1 LSSTHTAS
9 LHPRWKAAVLIGD
22 EEISLEEVLE
32 HIAETVLLP
41 YAEN

>member
-1 LSSTHTAS
+1 M
-9 LHPRWKAAVLIGD
+9 LIGD
-22 EEISLEEVLE
+22 ALTLLAASTINEEISLEEVLE